1 MITENSPILNVSRWD
16 AGRAKSK
23 KQQKKRKKNDTED
36 EESGEETEDDSS
48 EEARRT
54 KSRSSRKKARVES
67 KDDSNDV
74 KKKGNPFGSLISA
87 KNREKVS
94 KNSTI
99 ITGKEL
105 IPTCVELVR
114 LYGKDLSHT
123 TGVFERR
130 RKSEVNIF

>member
-1 MITENSPILNVSRWD
+1 MITENSAILNV
-16 AGRAKSK
+16 GRAKSK
-23 KQQKKRKKNDTED
+23 KQKKKRKKDETED
-36 EESGEETEDDSS
+36 EGSGEETEDDSS

-74 KKKGNPFGSLISA
+74 KIGNPFGSLISA

-99 ITGKEL
+99 TTGKEV
-105 IPTCVELVR
+105 IHTCVELCR
-114 LYGKDLSHT
+114 LYGKDVSRANAIT
-123 TGVFERR
+123 DRR

>member
-1 MITENSPILNVSRWD
+1 MITENSRNINVSSWD
-16 AGRAKSK
+16 AGRPKSK
-23 KQQKKRKKNDTED
+23 KQQKKRKKNETED
-36 EESGEETEDDSS
+36 EGSGEETEADSS
-48 EEARRT
+48 EEDTRN
-54 KSRSSRKKARVES
+54 KSSSRRKKARVES

-74 KKKGNPFGSLISA
+74 KIGNPFGSLISA

-123 TGVFERR
+123 SGVWPRQ

>member
-1 MITENSPILNVSRWD
+1 MITENSRNINVSSWD
-16 AGRAKSK
+16 AGRPKSK
-23 KQQKKRKKNDTED
+23 KQQKKRKKNETED
-36 EESGEETEDDSS
+36 EVSGEETEADSS
-48 EEARRT
+48 EEDTRN
-54 KSRSSRKKARVES
+54 KSSSRRKKARVES
-67 KDDSNDV
+67 KEDSNDV
-74 KKKGNPFGSLISA
+74 KIGNPFGSLISA

-123 TGVFERR
+123 SGVWPRQ

>member
-1 MITENSPILNVSRWD
+1 MITENSRNINVSSWD
-16 AGRAKSK
+16 AGRPKSK
-23 KQQKKRKKNDTED
+23 KQQKKRKKNETED
-36 EESGEETEDDSS
+36 EVSGEETEADSS
-48 EEARRT
+48 EEDKRN
-54 KSRSSRKKARVES
+54 KSSSKRKKAKVES
-67 KDDSNDV
+67 KDDSTDV

-99 ITGKEL
+99 ITGKDV
-105 IPTCVELVR
+105 IPTCVELCR

>member
-1 MITENSPILNVSRWD
+1 MIKENNAILNVGRGKSR
-16 AGRAKSK
+16 AQK
-23 KQQKKRKKNDTED
+23 KKRKKDDTED
-36 EESGEETEDDSS
+36 EGSGEETEDDSS
-48 EEARRT
+48 EEDRRN
-54 KSRSSRKKARVES
+54 KSSSRRKKARVES

-74 KKKGNPFGSLISA
+74 KIGNPFGSLISA

-99 ITGKEL
+99 ITGKDV
-105 IPTCVELVR
+105 IPPCVELCR